1 MLFGVSKQLV
11 IIYKVSVT
19 VSCSLWHS
27 CLCKKNP
34 SEGGSTIPCYGFS

>member
-19 VSCSLWHS
+19 VFTFIVVW
-27 CLCKKNP
+27 
-34 SEGGSTIPCYGFS
+34 YR